1 MPQLTHGVIMRT
13 IDCARKNRG
22 EISLSQLWLVCRD
35 TTKRGKPMGTDTRVP
50 INHHAAIVIINDGRQ
65 HQYIPVYRDDTGW
78 HTWKEGARIVQ
89 HASMDA
95 ARRFIQA
102 KEQEE
107 H

>member
-1 MPQLTHGVIMRT
+1 
-13 IDCARKNRG
+13 
-22 EISLSQLWLVCRD
+22 
-35 TTKRGKPMGTDTRVP
+35 MGTDTRVP

-89 HASMDA
+89 HPSMDA

-107 H
+107 HGLPQQECVQQHSPARLAAVESAMSRVPSVNSSVL